1 MKDTLGGN
9 NNIFIP
15 YEMTRPLPLIHV
27 ENELDVYN
35 IKEMRNLAE
44 GFLKSNIDYIIEIIE
59 DSGSIIYVYDQR
71 VLKINQNGL
80 LEYFNPL
87 EEPVR
92 KVEIFI

>member
-44 GFLKSNIDYIIEIIE
+44 GF
-59 DSGSIIYVYDQR
+59 
-71 VLKINQNGL
+71 
-80 LEYFNPL
+80 
-87 EEPVR
+87 
-92 KVEIFI
+92 